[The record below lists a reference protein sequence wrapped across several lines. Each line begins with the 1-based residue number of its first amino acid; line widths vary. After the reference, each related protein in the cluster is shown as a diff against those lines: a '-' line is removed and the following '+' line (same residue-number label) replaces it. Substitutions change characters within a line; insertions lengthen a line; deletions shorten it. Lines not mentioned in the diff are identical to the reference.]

1 MGNSSAP
8 GSWHSLAP
16 QLPMYCVKYFL
27 PYGGCPHRH
36 SSNYF
41 NEVITGV
48 LPKARPAIELWSHTH
63 ISTHTYTRPLALS
76 PVVILTQAILT
87 MLVTSGEAPFCSRRR
102 TMFKWPMKAAT
113 CIGVRPDC
121 ETKRQQFYSSAPV
134 GALGLLQI
142 NKTRRGQKMG
152 GRKGKKE

>member
-1 MGNSSAP
+1 MEVVLTDI
-8 GSWHSLAP
+8 LAIISIKLS
-16 QLPMYCVKYFL
+16 Q
-27 PYGGCPHRH
+27 GC
-36 SSNYF
+36 F
-41 NEVITGV
+41 
-48 LPKARPAIELWSHTH
+48 PKLGRPLSFDHTHTH
-63 ISTHTYTRPLALS
+63 ISTHTHTRPLALS